1 MSTIVKT
8 NIVKIGNSHGIR
20 IPKLL
25 LEQIGLMGQVEVEA
39 QSHQLVVRPII
50 KTIRAGWAEKFQEM
64 VARGDDEL
72 LDEETLT
79 ASQWDNEEWQW

>member
-39 QSHQLVVRPII
+39 QSHQLVVRPIVR
-50 KTIRAGWAEKFQEM
+50 TIREGWAEKFQEM
-64 VARGDDEL
+64 AARGDDEL
-72 LDEETLT
+72 LDEAIFT
-79 ASQWDNEEWQW
+79 ASEWDKKEWQW

>member
-39 QSHQLVVRPII
+39 QSDQLVIRPIV
-50 KTIRAGWAEKFQEM
+50 KTTREGWSEKFQEM
-64 VARGDDEL
+64 AVRGDDTL

-79 ASQWDNEEWQW
+79 ASQWDKEEWEW

>member
-50 KTIRAGWAEKFQEM
+50 KTTREGWSEKFQEM
-64 VARGDDEL
+64 AARGDDEL
-72 LDEETLT
+72 LDEETLS

>member
-39 QSHQLVVRPII
+39 QSHQLVVRPIV
-50 KTIRAGWAEKFQEM
+50 KTIREGWAEKFQEM
-64 VARGDDEL
+64 AASGDDTL
-72 LDEETLT
+72 LDEETLA
-79 ASQWDNEEWQW
+79 ASQWDEEEWQW

>member
-39 QSHQLVVRPII
+39 QSHQLVVRPIV
-50 KTIRAGWAEKFQEM
+50 KTTRQGWAEKFQEM
-64 VARGDDEL
+64 AARGDDTL
-72 LDEETLT
+72 LDEETFI
-79 ASQWDNEEWQW
+79 ASQWDKEEWQW

>member
-25 LEQIGLMGQVEVEA
+25 LEQIGLMGQVEIEA
-39 QSHQLVVRPII
+39 QSHQLVVRPIV
-50 KTIRAGWAEKFQEM
+50 KTTREGWAEKFQEM
-64 VARGDDEL
+64 AACGDDKL
-72 LDEETLT
+72 SDEETFT
-79 ASQWDNEEWQW
+79 ASQWDKEEWQW

>member
-39 QSHQLVVRPII
+39 QSHQLVVRPIV
-50 KTIRAGWAEKFQEM
+50 KTTREGWAEKFQEM
-64 VARGDDEL
+64 AARGDDTL
-72 LDEETLT
+72 LDEETFI
-79 ASQWDNEEWQW
+79 ASQWDEEEWQW